1 MTSAAPA
8 KIAIGRRRSALGS
21 GGNIGM
27 DTGVDFGT
35 ATEAAT
41 GSGADFGVD
50 TGVDFGADTGAAT
63 GGAIEAATGCGAGSA
78 SVGDILSNWW
88 VVCAQK
94 FSTAVSRLR
103 TLSSVAVDFERSSWI
118 TPE

>member
-1 MTSAAPA
+1 MPEHRMTNAAPA
-8 KIAIGRRRSALGS
+8 KIAIGRRRSGRGS
-21 GGNIGM
+21 GTGG
-27 DTGVDFGT
+27 DTGWDTGLDIGVVDIGV
-35 ATEAAT
+35 
-41 GSGADFGVD
+41 VD
-50 TGVDFGADTGAAT
+50 TGVVDTGAAT
-63 GGAIEAATGCGAGSA
+63 GGATEAATGCGAGSA

>member
-1 MTSAAPA
+1 MD
-8 KIAIGRRRSALGS
+8 IGVVD
-21 GGNIGM
+21 IG
-27 DTGVDFGT
+27 V
-35 ATEAAT
+35 
-41 GSGADFGVD
+41 VD
-50 TGVDFGADTGAAT
+50 TGLDMGVDAGAATGAAT
-63 GGAIEAATGCGAGSA
+63 GVTIEAATGCGAGSA
-78 SVGDILSNWW
+78 SGGDILSNWW

>member
-1 MTSAAPA
+1 MTNAAPA
-8 KIAIGRRRSALGS
+8 KIAIGRRRSGRVS
-21 GGNIGM
+21 GTGWDMGW
-27 DTGVDFGT
+27 DTGLDIGVVDIGVVDI
-35 ATEAAT
+35 
-41 GSGADFGVD
+41 GVVD
-50 TGVDFGADTGAAT
+50 TGADIGADTGAAT

>member
-8 KIAIGRRRSALGS
+8 KIAIGRRRSGRTS
-21 GGNIGM
+21 GTGW
-27 DTGVDFGT
+27 DTGLDIGV
-35 ATEAAT
+35 
-41 GSGADFGVD
+41 VD
-50 TGVDFGADTGAAT
+50 TGVDIGADIGAAT
-63 GGAIEAATGCGAGSA
+63 GGAIEAATGCGAAIA

>member
-1 MTSAAPA
+1 M
-8 KIAIGRRRSALGS
+8 
-21 GGNIGM
+21 
-27 DTGVDFGT
+27 GVDIGVVDDPATDFGGEIGVDG
-35 ATEAAT
+35 AAIEAAT
-41 GSGADFGVD
+41 GSVAEIGVD
-50 TGVDFGADTGAAT
+50 TGADTGAAMEA
-63 GGAIEAATGCGAGSA
+63 GAAAACGAAIA
-78 SVGDILSNWW
+78 SGGDIFSNWC

>member
-1 MTSAAPA
+1 ME
-8 KIAIGRRRSALGS
+8 
-21 GGNIGM
+21 
-27 DTGVDFGT
+27 TGVDFG
-35 ATEAAT
+35 AGTEAAT
-41 GSGADFGVD
+41 GSGADVGVDTSVD
-50 TGVDFGADTGAAT
+50 TGVDTSVDTGADIGADIGADAGGLPKQPRGC
-63 GGAIEAATGCGAGSA
+63 GGAIARG
-78 SVGDILSNWW
+78 GDIFSSWW